1 MLMRCWRKW
10 VADAVDRFLMISTVL
25 QQCSGSDTVEMVNA
39 GFLLAVGRRGL
50 IRLAALRF
58 NLLMGDRDT

>member
-1 MLMRCWRKW
+1 
-10 VADAVDRFLMISTVL
+10 MISTVL